1 MTSAYP
7 TPVDKLTEQIRALA
21 SEQGVWP
28 SLRQIKMRCNV
39 GHPKAVDALAALRAT
54 GFDPANPDR
63 QTTPDQTQDSQT
75 QDSETAPVPVAERR
89 LHAVPPAHDPA
100 EQENQADDHEPVANT
115 ATNSSATVDTQPVTV
130 PPEPVPARAESV
142 TVASPVADVAD
153 PVSTV
158 AEPPVPA
165 STRMASRWRNL
176 PVYLI
181 ALGAFVA
188 IWGGWVGLGQ
198 LTGFGPVNL
207 LPGIGDGWTIN
218 TAITLPLGMEAYAA
232 YAMRVWFDKSMPA
245 RARRFAM
252 WSTCG
257 ALLLGMSGQVAY
269 HLMQAAGV
277 VAAPWQITT
286 FVSCLP
292 VLVLGGAAALVHLS
306 HDTSEVQR

>member
-7 TPVDKLTEQIRALA
+7 TPMDKLTEQVRSLA
-21 SEQGVWP
+21 TEQGTWP
-28 SLRQIKMRCNV
+28 SLRQIKQRCNV
-39 GHPKAVDALAALRAT
+39 GHPKAVDALEALRT
-54 GFDPANPDR
+54 SGFDPANPDGP
-63 QTTPDQTQDSQT
+63 TTPATVT
-75 QDSETAPVPVAERR
+75 VAERR
-89 LHAVPPAHDPA
+89 LRAVPASAAQDAPTDDDDQA
-100 EQENQADDHEPVANT
+100 EQDQAEREPETAVAV
-115 ATNSSATVDTQPVTV
+115 S
-130 PPEPVPARAESV
+130 EPVPTEVETSSVATDAAEGTEV
-142 TVASPVADVAD
+142 
-153 PVSTV
+153 VSTV
-158 AEPPVPA
+158 AEPAVITATVPVAEDATPA
-165 STRMASRWRNL
+165 PQSAAEPTRTPGRWRNL

-207 LPGIGDGWTIN
+207 LPGIGGGWTIN

-232 YAMRVWFDKSMPA
+232 FAMRIWLDHTKPT

-252 WSTCG
+252 WSTCA

-269 HLMQAAGV
+269 HLMQAAGMT
-277 VAAPWQITT
+277 AAPWQITT

-306 HDTSEVQR
+306 HDTSEVHS

>member
-7 TPVDKLTEQIRALA
+7 TPIDKLTEQVRTLA
-21 SEQGVWP
+21 TEQGAWP
-28 SLRQIKMRCNV
+28 SLRQIKQRCNV

-54 GFDPANPDR
+54 GFDPA
-63 QTTPDQTQDSQT
+63 TPDG
-75 QDSETAPVPVAERR
+75 ETVQVVVPERR
-89 LHAVPPAHDPA
+89 LHSVPTSESRESD
-100 EQENQADDHEPVANT
+100 EDQAD
-115 ATNSSATVDTQPVTV
+115 SATVTTTAVSDQAPVM
-130 PPEPVPARAESV
+130 AE
-142 TVASPVADVAD
+142 TADEA
-153 PVSTV
+153 STV
-158 AEPPVPA
+158 AEPAMNAPMVEVPA
-165 STRMASRWRNL
+165 DVTSPAQNAAEPTRTSGLWRNVPL
-176 PVYLI
+176 YLI

-207 LPGIGDGWTIN
+207 LPGIGNGWTLN

-232 YAMRVWFDKSMPA
+232 YAMRVWLDRSKSA
-245 RARRFAM
+245 LARRFAM
-252 WSTCG
+252 WSTFA

-269 HLMQAAGV
+269 HLMQAAGMS
-277 VAAPWQITT
+277 AAPWQITT

>member
-7 TPVDKLTEQIRALA
+7 TPMDKLAEQVRTMAA
-21 SEQGVWP
+21 EQGAWP
-28 SLRQIKMRCNV
+28 SLRQIKLRCNV
-39 GHPKAVDALAALRAT
+39 GHPKAVDALETLRAS
-54 GFDPANPDR
+54 GFDPSNPDAP
-63 QTTPDQTQDSQT
+63 TTPVTT
-75 QDSETAPVPVAERR
+75 IERR
-89 LHAVPPAHDPA
+89 LHAVPASTAPTAAEDQADEA
-100 EQENQADDHEPVANT
+100 EQDREPVTDVTVVEPVAATAEVAPVAADAAEGTEVVSPVVEPAVTT
-115 ATNSSATVDTQPVTV
+115 ATPQSAAAPSRTPG
-130 PPEPVPARAESV
+130 
-142 TVASPVADVAD
+142 
-153 PVSTV
+153 
-158 AEPPVPA
+158 
-165 STRMASRWRNL
+165 RWRNV

-207 LPGIGDGWTIN
+207 LPGIGGGWTIN

-232 YAMRVWFDKSMPA
+232 FAMRVWLGHTKPA

-252 WSTCG
+252 WSTCA

-269 HLMQAAGV
+269 HLMKAAGML
-277 VAAPWQITT
+277 AAPWQITT

-306 HDTSEVQR
+306 HDTSEVQS